1 MPPFETALKALAA
14 AVKAKKGGNDY
25 ASALKS
31 VHDAL
36 AAADTGMKEKQP
48 DWAGFVVSAAVESLK
63 TAAGEY
69 QQAIV
74 GGRIGKPVEY
84 QDARGFILQAERM
97 IDGVA
102 PDLEKKDA
110 VALRGVRSGF
120 AELKKAFPSPLP
132 PRAPVK
138 DHGAMLSDVS
148 RIELAA
154 GRLM

>member
-1 MPPFETALKALAA
+1 
-14 AVKAKKGGNDY
+14 
-25 ASALKS
+25 
-31 VHDAL
+31 
-36 AAADTGMKEKQP
+36 
-48 DWAGFVVSAAVESLK
+48 VVSTAVESLK

-110 VALRGVRSGF
+110 VALRGVRGGF